1 MNTHKDVYQKNILIS
16 NACWIKKGE
25 KVRRLQ
31 YYECPYCGSH
41 LDYGEKCDCEEKEAR
56 KCERANRF
64 FENLFMV
71 EENGQLRL
79 SV

>member
-1 MNTHKDVYQKNILIS
+1 M
-16 NACWIKKGE
+16 
-25 KVRRLQ
+25 RRLQ